1 MRNVCL
7 FIALV
12 TLAACGQNQPGAQGE
27 RGSAG
32 PPGPT
37 GAVGPPGQVGPPGPA
52 GPAGAS
58 IRMSTNNCDQPSCS
72 ASCNDNEGI
81 LNAYDLEQGGTITF
95 HDEYHLTFQPRQ
107 VPGRFVLACIG
118 KGRW

>member
-1 MRNVCL
+1 MRKVCL

-32 PPGPT
+32 PPGP
-37 GAVGPPGQVGPPGPA
+37 AGPA

-58 IRMSTNNCDQPSCS
+58 IRVTTINCEQRSCR

-81 LNAYDLEQGGTITF
+81 LNAYDLEQGGAITF
-95 HDEYHLTFQPRQ
+95 NDERHLTFRPRS
-107 VPGRFVLACIG
+107 VPGRFVLVCIAS
-118 KGRW
+118 R